1 MKMHFTTSVHACL
14 TSVNKPPNAF
24 FSLFGKYGML
34 NYGNRVILVMNLIK
48 LVLAYSTRISA
59 QLTNFAMKCG
69 LSEGIRILH
78 ACEVRI
84 ENSVLRVTVWHHE
97 AVPSDAKQ

>member
-14 TSVNKPPNAF
+14 TSVNNPPSAF

-48 LVLAYSTRISA
+48 LVLAYSTRIFA
-59 QLTNFAMKCG
+59 QLEPVSRSC
-69 LSEGIRILH
+69 L
-78 ACEVRI
+78 
-84 ENSVLRVTVWHHE
+84 
-97 AVPSDAKQ
+97 